1 MQKRIQKETGN
12 NCLKRIIV
20 AFLAVIMM
28 TTMLHPQMV
37 QAATGTENG
46 IFIKS
51 KNNEAPVF
59 EAGKKKNWN
68 FVITNNSGNVLN
80 NVTITPDLG
89 DKNEDWPFKTE
100 KQSYQKSLGT
110 LEKGQQQEVSFEF
123 IQRDDV
129 PTTRY
134 KLKFTISADGQEETA
149 KWFYM
154 NTTAKPVQKDTQDNK
169 DNKDTDEG
177 KDTGKG
183 NGNGA
188 GSGSDTSYQTPD
200 AGGYS
205 NGEAAYSGESGGS
218 TDGGEASGNGS
229 VPRVIVTGFTTDPAE
244 VRAGSNFKLTIH
256 LKNTSRM
263 KVSNMLF
270 DLSAPTE
277 GSDEQTTSP
286 AFLPSSG
293 ASSIYLD
300 SIAPKGTADI
310 SIELNAKSD
319 LLQKPYNM
327 ELSMKYE
334 DPNATQVEGSSSIS
348 IPVKQDARF
357 EISNFEIS
365 PQSVAV
371 GEEANVMCSLY
382 NLGRIKLYNVKATFE
397 GKNIKKSEV
406 FIGNIES
413 GATGSIDAMLEG
425 KKISDGSA
433 KVTMTLSYE
442 DESGNISETTKDFEL
457 EVTEAVDDSDMHM
470 NTDGDIEAGSGG
482 FPVVPVVVV
491 IAIIAGAVAA
501 VVFVKKKKKKQML
514 NEEEELLDELDR
526 SSEDEREQP

>member
-37 QAATGTENG
+37 QAATGITIESKDNKVLTYKAGEKKTWTFTVTNHSEN
-46 IFIKS
+46 
-51 KNNEAPVF
+51 PM
-59 EAGKKKNWN
+59 
-68 FVITNNSGNVLN
+68 N
-80 NVTITPDLG
+80 NVTVTPDLG
-89 DKNEDWPFKTE
+89 DDNDVWPFKTE
-100 KQSYQKSLGT
+100 MQSYQQNIGT
-110 LEKGQQQEVSFEF
+110 LKNGKSKDVAFDF
-123 IQRDDV
+123 TQREDV
-129 PTTRY
+129 QTSRY
-134 KLKFTISADGQEETA
+134 TLKFKVTADGQEEA
-149 KWFYM
+149 EKQFYV

-183 NGNGA
+183 NGV

-256 LKNTSRM
+256 LKNTSKM

-300 SIAPKGTADI
+300 SIAPNGTADI

-334 DPNATQVEGSSSIS
+334 GPNATQVEGSSSIS

-357 EISNFEIS
+357 EISDFEIS

-406 FIGNIES
+406 FI
-413 GATGSIDAMLEG
+413 
-425 KKISDGSA
+425 
-433 KVTMTLSYE
+433 
-442 DESGNISETTKDFEL
+442 
-457 EVTEAVDDSDMHM
+457 
-470 NTDGDIEAGSGG
+470 
-482 FPVVPVVVV
+482 
-491 IAIIAGAVAA
+491 
-501 VVFVKKKKKKQML
+501 
-514 NEEEELLDELDR
+514 
-526 SSEDEREQP
+526 

>member
-37 QAATGTENG
+37 QAATGITIE
-46 IFIKS
+46 S
-51 KNNEAPVF
+51 KDNKVLTYK
-59 EAGKKKNWN
+59 AGEKKTWT
-68 FVITNNSGNVLN
+68 FTVTNHSGNRMN
-80 NVTITPDLG
+80 NVTVTPDLG
-89 DKNEDWPFKTE
+89 DDNDVWPFKTE
-100 KQSYQKSLGT
+100 MQSYQQNIGT
-110 LEKGQQQEVSFEF
+110 LESGESKSKEVKFDF
-123 IQRDDV
+123 TQREDV
-129 PTTRY
+129 QTSRY
-134 KLKFTISADGQEETA
+134 TLKFKVTADGQEEA
-149 KWFYM
+149 EKQFYV

-169 DNKDTDEG
+169 DNKDTDDG
-177 KDTGKG
+177 KDTGK
-183 NGNGA
+183 GNGA

-205 NGEAAYSGESGGS
+205 NGEAAYSGGSGGS

-300 SIAPKGTADI
+300 SIAPNGTADI
-310 SIELNAKSD
+310 SIEL
-319 LLQKPYNM
+319 
-327 ELSMKYE
+327 
-334 DPNATQVEGSSSIS
+334 NATQVEGSSSIS

-425 KKISDGSA
+425 KKISDGPA

-442 DESGNISETTKDFEL
+442 DESGNISTTTKDLNL
-457 EVTEAVDDSDMHM
+457 EVTEKVDDDEAAASDMPEE
-470 NTDGDIEAGSGG
+470 TQKS
-482 FPVVPVVVV
+482 FPVIPVV
-491 IAIIAGAVAA
+491 IAAVVIAVVAA
-501 VVFVKKKKKKQML
+501 VVILKKRKKKQL
-514 NEEEELLDELDR
+514 AEIEEEELLDELER
-526 SSEDEREQP
+526 SSEDEHQ

>member
-1 MQKRIQKETGN
+1 M
-12 NCLKRIIV
+12 
-20 AFLAVIMM
+20 
-28 TTMLHPQMV
+28 
-37 QAATGTENG
+37 
-46 IFIKS
+46 
-51 KNNEAPVF
+51 
-59 EAGKKKNWN
+59 
-68 FVITNNSGNVLN
+68 
-80 NVTITPDLG
+80 
-89 DKNEDWPFKTE
+89 
-100 KQSYQKSLGT
+100 
-110 LEKGQQQEVSFEF
+110 
-123 IQRDDV
+123 
-129 PTTRY
+129 
-134 KLKFTISADGQEETA
+134 
-149 KWFYM
+149 
-154 NTTAKPVQKDTQDNK
+154 
-169 DNKDTDEG
+169 
-177 KDTGKG
+177 
-183 NGNGA
+183 
-188 GSGSDTSYQTPD
+188 
-200 AGGYS
+200 
-205 NGEAAYSGESGGS
+205 
-218 TDGGEASGNGS
+218 
-229 VPRVIVTGFTTDPAE
+229 IVTGFTTDPAE

-286 AFLPSSG
+286 AFLPASG

-300 SIAPKGTADI
+300 SIAPNGTADI

-319 LLQKPYNM
+319 LLQKPYSM

-357 EISNFEIS
+357 EISDFEIS

-425 KKISDGSA
+425 KKISDGPA

-442 DESGNISETTKDFEL
+442 DESGNISTTTKDLNL
-457 EVTEAVDDSDMHM
+457 EVTEKVDDDEAAASDMPEE
-470 NTDGDIEAGSGG
+470 TQKS
-482 FPVVPVVVV
+482 FPVIPVVIVAV
-491 IAIIAGAVAA
+491 IIAVVAA
-501 VVFVKKKKKKQML
+501 VVILKKRKKKQMAEI
-514 NEEEELLDELDR
+514 EEEELLDELER
-526 SSEDEREQP
+526 SSEDEHQ